1 MAENNSAKVYNMSLP
16 PDMDD
21 NSSGNAPADAQGGGA
36 ARPKRKKKV
45 DSGKLQTLFRRWA
58 FQFASQICW
67 DTETRQAYPIAGLRN
82 QYGNDEVRM
91 WMQSDKRRDVSA
103 DQVVFDPSGKCGP
116 QCINLFGGLEVVPV
130 KGHCQPI
137 IELLYHLVDKDEVV
151 RDWLLDWIAYPL
163 QNPGAKMPT
172 SVIMHGDE
180 GSGKNLFWEIVQS
193 IYGDYG
199 SVVGQD
205 QLEDKFN
212 DYLSR
217 KLFIIGD
224 EVLSR
229 QEMRHLKGKLKAMIS
244 GKTIQ
249 INTKM
254 MPVRTEANHV
264 NLVFLS
270 NEIQPNALDATDR
283 RYCVIWT
290 PPKMDDAYYQAVV
303 KCRDGGGL
311 EAFYHDLLQ
320 RDLSQFLPYSPPPV
334 TKAKGDLID
343 LGRPNPERWL
353 MAWREGHLPVS
364 WASCS
369 SAQAYRFYR
378 RWCQIEGEKFP
389 MSNNVFG
396 RMVMR
401 EAKDTIKVLTA
412 TPKLLQK
419 TTRMWAIDP
428 APAGGDVG
436 AWAQDKIDMFEA
448 NLKGYIGDI

>member
-1 MAENNSAKVYNMSLP
+1 MAENTAKVIKMNLP
-16 PDMDD
+16 PDDGND
-21 NSSGNAPADAQGGGA
+21 GNAPADASGGGGST
-36 ARPKRKKKV
+36 ARPKRKKKF
-45 DSGKLQTLFRRWA
+45 DHGKLQTLFRRWA
-58 FQFASQICW
+58 LQFCSQIAW
-67 DTETRQAYPIAGLRN
+67 DTETRSAYSIAGLRN

-91 WMQSDKRRDVSA
+91 WMQSDKRRDVRA
-103 DQVVFDPSGKCGP
+103 EQVVFDPSGKCGP
-116 QCINLFGGLEVVPV
+116 ECINLYGGLEVVPV
-130 KGHCQPI
+130 AGNYTPI
-137 IELLYHLVDKDEVV
+137 TELLYHLVDLDEVV
-151 RDWLLDWIAYPL
+151 YDWILDWIAYPL
-163 QNPGAKMPT
+163 QNPGGKMPT

-270 NEIQPNALDATDR
+270 NEIQPNAVDASDR
-283 RYCVIWT
+283 RYCVVWT
-290 PPKMDDAYYQAVV
+290 PPKLDEAYYQAVV
-303 KCRDGGGL
+303 ACRDKGGK
-311 EAFYHDLLQ
+311 EAFYDMLLK
-320 RDLSQFLPYSPPPV
+320 RDLSAFLPYSPPPM
-334 TKAKGDLID
+334 TKAKTDLTD

-353 MAWREGHLPVS
+353 LAWREGLLPVS
-364 WASCS
+364 YAPCS
-369 SAQAYRFYR
+369 ADQAYRFYR
-378 RWCQIEGEKFP
+378 RWCAAEGEKFP
-389 MSNNVFG
+389 MSKIVFA

-401 EAKDTIKVLTA
+401 EARQSIQVKPCKLRA
-412 TPKLLQK
+412 TG
-419 TTRMWAIDP
+419 TVTRMWFTEPTPPEVDM
-428 APAGGDVG
+428 G
-436 AWAQDKIDMFEA
+436 ALAQDKVDLFESQ
-448 NLKGYIGDI
+448 LRGYIGEN